1 MPRCDL
7 PTTNPAILA
16 TGHTLDVDT
25 WRTHLN
31 NNMLVIGPSGS
42 GKTRHVLKP
51 NLMQMN
57 ASFIVLDTK
66 GLLCREMGPL
76 LAAHGYRV
84 QNINFSNMDADS
96 PVCAQAV
103 GYDPL
108 AFIRRSRDGNKPCV
122 QDIIS
127 IAKAICPIESMK
139 DPFWDNAAANLLS
152 CIIGY
157 AVEQLPQREQTFRSV
172 IEMVEGLGDGSTL
185 ALLGEAIET
194 DPGSH
199 CARSFLR
206 YRSTIGAEKMNSSIM
221 GILAEKVMCLALD
234 EALDLYARADQVDFA
249 HMGHEPVALFV
260 TLSDM
265 DRSLDPL
272 TNLFLTQAL
281 TSLGREADAQPN
293 GSLPV
298 PVRLFLDDFGNFF
311 IPNFEQAISVVRSKN
326 IWCTMLCQTTSQLVD
341 RYGESSAHTII
352 GNCDTQLVLA
362 FQDIQT
368 ALCFRDRANRPV
380 NTLLTTPLDRSWLF
394 LRGRVGELVER
405 YDVETHPLHAE
416 ALSWAEG
423 GAARRGE
430 RGAARPCGDPAASNE
445 PTVDLDDPLATDF
458 IMVLDEEPP
467 FTC

>member
-1 MPRCDL
+1 MPRTDL
-7 PTTNPAILA
+7 PTANPAILA
-16 TGHTLDVDT
+16 DGRTLDIDT

-51 NLMQMN
+51 NLTQMN

-84 QNINFSNMDADS
+84 QNINFSDMTAGS
-96 PVCAQAV
+96 PACAQAV

-108 AFIRRSRDGNKPCV
+108 AFIHRDRGGRPCA

-127 IAKAICPIESMK
+127 IVKAVCPIESRK

-152 CIIGY
+152 CLIGY
-157 AVEQLPQREQTFRSV
+157 AVEQLPEGEQTFRSV
-172 IEMVEGLGDGSTL
+172 VELVEGLGDGSTL
-185 ALLGEAIET
+185 ALLGEALET
-194 DPGSH
+194 DPSTH

-234 EALDLYARADQVDFA
+234 EALDLYARPDRVDFA
-249 HMGHEPVALFV
+249 RMGHEPVALFV

-281 TSLGREADAQPN
+281 TSLGREADAQAD
-293 GSLPV
+293 GALPV

-326 IWCTMLCQTTSQLVD
+326 IWCTMLLQTTSQLVD

-362 FQDIQT
+362 FQDVET
-368 ALCFRDRANRPV
+368 ARHYRERANKPV
-380 NTLLTTPLDRSWLF
+380 SALMTTPLDRSWLF
-394 LRGRVGELVER
+394 LRGRAGELVKR
-405 YDVETHPLHAE
+405 YEVETHPLHAE
-416 ALSWAEG
+416 ALSWAEAE
-423 GAARRGE
+423 AARRGAG
-430 RGAARPCGDPAASNE
+430 GACGE
-445 PTVDLDDPLATDF
+445 PTAIDGPADEPEDPFAPDF
-458 IMVLDEEPP
+458 IMMLDEEPP
-467 FTC
+467 FTR